1 MLQPTLYKDSVTEES
16 RVVGSHNMRSSN
28 HSQNETLDA
37 LLLVYSQKP
46 DHMTITENKFYNTT
60 NRDKEITLM
69 SEQFTEYSN

>member
-1 MLQPTLYKDSVTEES
+1 
-16 RVVGSHNMRSSN
+16 MRSSN

-60 NRDKEITLM
+60 NRDKEQTLM
-69 SEQFTEYSN
+69 SEQFTEYSNQKIFQKMAKQRQLVTI